1 MISIRRFLDR
11 RSDETPDALLRTTHL
26 LLEGIEQHAVRR
38 DAGDYDRFRKEL
50 RLIRADLKE
59 GVTPPEILALAGQ
72 ALKTLEGYN
81 ARATGQMRAQCDDL
95 QNMVAML
102 TRTMAAITSESQSS
116 ISRLQEIQGTLE
128 TASALED
135 FHQAKIRMSEC
146 LDVLGKEI
154 VHRRSESAKQVS
166 EMHSV
171 VQGLRSSRPAHSAE
185 ELARKDPLTGLTERA
200 GAEAALAA
208 AVKDSQPVFAAVFV
222 ADRLDMIN
230 ARFGRS
236 VGDDV
241 LLFFSQHVA
250 HGLKEADRLYRWT
263 GPAILAILHRETS
276 VASVRE
282 DINGLFAR
290 RLNMNVTSE
299 NRSVLLAVTAKWMV
313 FAAHEIRPVPRLIK
327 SIDAFVH
334 PEPAGQTSAASASS
348 S

>member
-11 RSDETPDALLRTTHL
+11 RSDETPDALLRTTRI

-38 DAGDYDRFRKEL
+38 DAGEYDRFCREL
-50 RLIRADLKE
+50 ALIRADLKE
-59 GVTPPEILALAGQ
+59 GVTAPEVLALAGQ

-81 ARATGQMRAQCDDL
+81 ARATGQMRAQCEDL

-116 ISRLQEIQGTLE
+116 IARLQEIEGALQ

-146 LDVLGKEI
+146 LDVLSKEI
-154 VHRRSESAKQVS
+154 VHRRNESAKQVS
-166 EMHSV
+166 QMQSV
-171 VQGLRSSRPAHSAE
+171 VQGLRSSRPAQSAE
-185 ELARKDPLTGLTERA
+185 ELARKDPLTGLVERA

-208 AVKDSQPVFAAVFV
+208 AVKEGQPVFAAVFV

-230 ARFGRS
+230 ARFGRT

-241 LLFFSQHVA
+241 LLFFCQHVA
-250 HGLKEADRLYRWT
+250 HGLKEGDRLYRWS
-263 GPAILAILHRETS
+263 GPAVLAILRRDTS
-276 VASVRE
+276 VTSVRE
-282 DINGLFAR
+282 DINGLFAK
-290 RLNMNVTSE
+290 RLTMNVTSE

-313 FAAHEIRPVPRLIK
+313 FAAHEIRPLPRLVK

-334 PEPAGQTSAASASS
+334 GDPAGQTSAASA
-348 S
+348 

>member
-26 LLEGIEQHAVRR
+26 LLEGIEVHAVRR
-38 DAGDYDRFRKEL
+38 DPADYGRFRKEL
-50 RLIRADLKE
+50 GLIRADLKE
-59 GVTPPEILALAGQ
+59 GVTAPEILALAGQ

-81 ARATGQMRAQCDDL
+81 AHATGHMRAQCEDL

-102 TRTMAAITSESQSS
+102 TKTMAAITSESKNS
-116 ISRLQEIQGTLE
+116 ISRLQEIQTTLE

-171 VQGLRSSRPAHSAE
+171 VQGLRSSRSAQSAE

-208 AVKDSQPVFAAVFV
+208 TVKENQPVFAAVFV

-236 VGDDV
+236 VGDDL
-241 LLFFSQHVA
+241 LLFFSRHIA

-263 GPAILAILHRETS
+263 GPAILAILHRDTS
-276 VASVRE
+276 LAPVRE
-282 DINGLFAR
+282 DINALFAR
-290 RLNMNVTSE
+290 RLTLNVTSE
-299 NRSVLLAVTAKWMV
+299 NRSVLLAVPAKWMV
-313 FAAHEIRPVPRLIK
+313 FAAHEIRPLPRLVK

-334 PEPAGQTSAASASS
+334 GEPAAQTSAASA
-348 S
+348 

>member
-11 RSDETPDALLRTTHL
+11 RSDEVPDALLRPTHL
-26 LLEGIEQHAVRR
+26 LLEGIEHYAVRR
-38 DAGDYDRFRKEL
+38 DAADYERFRKEL
-50 RLIRADLKE
+50 RLIRADIKE
-59 GVTPPEILALAGQ
+59 GTTTREILLLAAQ
-72 ALKTLEGYN
+72 ALKALEGYN
-81 ARATGQMRAQCDDL
+81 ERATGQMRAQCEDL

-116 ISRLQEIQGTLE
+116 ISHLQEIEATLQ

-146 LDVLGKEI
+146 LDVLSKEI
-154 VHRRSESAKQVS
+154 VHRRSESAKQVR

-171 VQGLRSSRPAHSAE
+171 VQGLRSSKPGHSAE

-208 AVKDSQPVFAAVFV
+208 AVKEGQPVFAAVFV

-241 LLFFSQHVA
+241 LLFFCQHIA
-250 HGLKEADRLYRWT
+250 HGLKDSDRLYRWT
-263 GPAILAILHRETS
+263 GPAILAILHRDTS

-282 DINGLFAR
+282 DTNALFAR
-290 RLNMNVTSE
+290 RLTLNVTSE
-299 NRSVLLAVTAKWMV
+299 NRSVLLAVPAKWMV
-313 FAAHEIRPVPRLIK
+313 FAAHEIRPLPRLIK

-334 PEPAGQTSAASASS
+334 GEPAAQTSTASA
-348 S
+348 

>member
-11 RSDETPDALLRTTHL
+11 RSDEVPGALLRTTHL
-26 LLEGIEQHAVRR
+26 LLEGIEVHAVRR

-50 RLIRADLKE
+50 GLIRADLKE
-59 GVTPPEILALAGQ
+59 GIAASEVFVLASQ

-81 ARATGQMRAQCDDL
+81 AHATGQMRAQCEDL

-102 TRTMAAITSESQSS
+102 TKTMAAITSESKSS
-116 ISRLQEIQGTLE
+116 ISRLQEIQTTLQ
-128 TASALED
+128 TASVLED

-146 LDVLGKEI
+146 LEVLGKEI
-154 VHRRSESAKQVS
+154 VHRRSESAKQIS

-171 VQGLRSSRPAHSAE
+171 VQGLRSSRPGHSAE
-185 ELARKDPLTGLTERA
+185 ELARKDPLTGLIERA
-200 GAEAALAA
+200 GAEVALAS
-208 AVKDSQPVFAAVFV
+208 AVKEGQPVYAAVFV

-236 VGDDV
+236 VGDDL
-241 LLFFSQHVA
+241 LLFFSHHIA

-282 DINGLFAR
+282 DINALFAR
-290 RLNMNVTSE
+290 RLTLNVTSE
-299 NRSVLLAVTAKWMV
+299 NRSVLLAVPAKWMV
-313 FAAHEIRPVPRLIK
+313 FAAHEIRPLPRLVK

-334 PEPAGQTSAASASS
+334 GEPAGQTSAASA
-348 S
+348 

>member
-1 MISIRRFLDR
+1 MISIRRFLDH
-11 RSDETPDALLRTTHL
+11 RSDETPDALVRTTHV

-50 RLIRADLKE
+50 RLIRADIKE
-59 GVTPPEILALAGQ
+59 DSTAPEILALAAQ
-72 ALKTLEGYN
+72 ALKALEGYN
-81 ARATGQMRAQCDDL
+81 ARATGQMRAQCEDL

-116 ISRLQEIQGTLE
+116 ISRLQEIEATLQ

-135 FHQAKIRMSEC
+135 FHQAKIHMSEC
-146 LDVLGKEI
+146 LDVLNKEI
-154 VHRRSESAKQVS
+154 VHRRSESAKRVS

-171 VQGLRSSRPAHSAE
+171 VQGLHSSKPSHSAE

-208 AVKDSQPVFAAVFV
+208 AVKESQPVFAAVFV

-230 ARFGRS
+230 ARFGRA

-241 LLFFSQHVA
+241 LLFFCHHIA

-263 GPAILAILHRETS
+263 GPAILAILHRDSS
-276 VASVRE
+276 VASARE

-290 RLNMNVTSE
+290 RLTMNVTSE
-299 NRSVLLAVTAKWMV
+299 NRSVLLAVPAKWMV
-313 FAAHEIRPVPRLIK
+313 FAAHEIRPLPRLIK
-327 SIDAFVH
+327 SIDAFAH
-334 PEPAGQTSAASASS
+334 GEPAGQTSAASA
-348 S
+348 